1 MGDNIPD
8 FNSMSLDEQ
17 MRWLE
22 SLAARQGA
30 SADEFTTS
38 ADMDVPEI
46 DPDSVVIDEPGYVP
60 SETFSFSKHAQPTPP
75 PAQPTPP
82 VEQPAWDGQATE
94 QYATYDVTQQQA
106 EQPMAE
112 TPTSGYDNMIGD
124 DPMAFLESLAR
135 RQGADPSEFTTA
147 ASMEIPEIDPD
158 SVVIDEPGYVPSETF
173 SFSKHA
179 QPPQPPAQE
188 PSAWEPTPEPEVAS
202 TEWPVQETYQEWQEP
217 VAETPAGG
225 YDNMIG
231 DDPMAFLESL
241 ARRQGA
247 DPSEFTT
254 AASMEI
260 PEIDPDSVVIDEPG
274 YVPSETFSF
283 SKHAQPPQPPAQ
295 EPPAYEPAPEPEA
308 TPTEWPQQQADW
320 YSQQGEYAQGDYAQS
335 DYTYEQPADQQA
347 YTYDEAAWQQ
357 QADAGTWQP
366 TDDASTWQ
374 YDYSDQTA
382 WQGDYS
388 YEQPADQQQYQ
399 YDDASAYGYQ
409 QEEEPT
415 PYRDLSDPEL
425 MAESDPMKWLES
437 LALRNGANAEE
448 LITAADMDIP
458 ELDPTTTDM
467 SNVGPGYT
475 PYSPFETTPGYTQ
488 QEPPPPPPS
497 VPEIPSIPELDMAL
511 EARSE
516 EAMPEA
522 PAEEESLSWLQDL
535 ALDQGA
541 DATDFL
547 AEFEPE
553 ALPGFDLDFDTSDE
567 EATAAIAAMI
577 EEPQASYTDEALS
590 GMTDEDI
597 ARAQIEG
604 TITPEQELAW
614 LMQKAH
620 QLEELHETDVE
631 EEVLPTG
638 EAVPA
643 DIPDWVMAQMSGTDD
658 LNAFAPEGDL
668 PLNLDDILLSQEEA
682 VTDWLSEEAEGS
694 LDIPEIT
701 LEDTS
706 AFEATGSLLAGYDE
720 SHDPWVEALA
730 AEASGA
736 LDASAEPD
744 WYKQALQQAE
754 ELGEPDFTSEV
765 EEFEDL
771 EPEVAEDP
779 DPTAWYLKA
788 IDEEP
793 ATEGTELPDWLRMS
807 VSDDDAGGAIGDW
820 LREQELGE
828 GTPEATDWQTAA
840 TDDVPAMSWLDDV
853 VEAEEPTPI
862 PDTPA
867 PLPTPIVVP
876 PVAPPKPVGEIL
888 PQGVEGAL
896 PTWHP
901 SQQQRQPVRPAEHQ
915 PIAPPPPPVHKEKVA
930 APPPLPTREPVR
942 RVSQPVPPPPPPPPV
957 PAQFA
962 EHKARLEQNP
972 DDHDTRLRLARELG
986 THGSTGD
993 SLKQYEAL
1001 VENSAMLDTVSTDLV
1016 ALASNLPDH
1025 PKVRRLLGDVYM
1037 RQGRLQEALDTY
1049 RGALN
1054 QL

>member
-8 FNSMSLDEQ
+8 FSSMSLEEQ

-46 DPDSVVIDEPGYVP
+46 DPNSVVIDEPGYVP
-60 SETFSFSKHAQPTPP
+60 SETFSFSKHAQPKQP
-75 PAQPTPP
+75 PAPPSQP

-94 QYATYDVTQQQA
+94 QYTTYDVTQQQP
-106 EQPMAE
+106 EQPMAAA
-112 TPTSGYDNMIGD
+112 PAGDYDNMIGD

-135 RQGADPSEFTTA
+135 RQGADPAEFTTA
-147 ASMEIPEIDPD
+147 ASMSIPEIDPN

-179 QPPQPPAQE
+179 QPPQPPVQE
-188 PSAWEPTPEPEVAS
+188 PPAWEPAPEPEAAP

-217 VAETPAGG
+217 VAEAPAGD

-247 DPSEFTT
+247 DPAEFTT

-260 PEIDPDSVVIDEPG
+260 PEIDPNSVVIDEPG
-274 YVPSETFSF
+274 YIPSETFSF
-283 SKHAQPPQPPAQ
+283 SKHAQPPQPPVQ
-295 EPPAYEPAPEPEA
+295 EPPAYEPTPEPEA
-308 TPTEWPQQQADW
+308 APTEWPQQEVDW
-320 YSQQGEYAQGDYAQS
+320 YSQQEDYAQG

-347 YTYDEAAWQQ
+347 YTYDEGAWQQ
-357 QADAGTWQP
+357 QVDANAWQP

-388 YEQPADQQQYQ
+388 YEQPAEQQYQ
-399 YDDASAYGYQ
+399 YDDASAYTYQ
-409 QEEEPT
+409 QEDT
-415 PYRDLSDPEL
+415 SPYQDLSDPEL
-425 MAESDPMKWLES
+425 MAESDPLKWLES

-458 ELDPTTTDM
+458 ELDPNTADM

-475 PYSPFETTPGYTQ
+475 PYSPFETTPGYAQ
-488 QEPPPPPPS
+488 HEPPPPPPS
-497 VPEIPSIPELDMAL
+497 MPEIPSIPELDMAL
-511 EARSE
+511 EARAE
-516 EAMPEA
+516 EAIPEE
-522 PAEEESLSWLQDL
+522 AEEESLSWLQDL

-567 EATAAIAAMI
+567 ESTAAIAAII
-577 EEPQASYTDEALS
+577 EEPQLSYSDDALA

-620 QLEELHETDVE
+620 QLEELHEVEAE
-631 EEVLPTG
+631 EEAVPTG

-643 DIPDWVMAQMSGTDD
+643 DIPDWVMAQMAGTTDD
-658 LNAFAPEGDL
+658 LSAFASESEL
-668 PLNLDDILLSQEEA
+668 PLSLDDILLPQDES
-682 VTDWLSEEAEGS
+682 VSDWLSEGTESG

-754 ELGEPDFTSEV
+754 ELVEPDFTSEV

-771 EPEVAEDP
+771 EPVVAEDP

-793 ATEGTELPDWLRMS
+793 VAEGSELPDWLRMS
-807 VSDDDAGGAIGDW
+807 VSDDDASVAIGDW
-820 LREQELGE
+820 LRDQELGTDTSE
-828 GTPEATDWQTAA
+828 PSDWQPAA
-840 TDDVPAMSWLDDV
+840 ADDVPAMSWLDEV

-867 PLPTPIVVP
+867 PLPIPVVVP
-876 PVAPPKPVGEIL
+876 PAAPKAPVGEIL

-896 PTWHP
+896 PAWHP
-901 SQQQRQPVRPAEHQ
+901 SQQQRQPVRPVEHQ
-915 PIAPPPPPVHKEKVA
+915 PVVPPPPSIQKEKVA
-930 APPPLPTREPVR
+930 APPPAASREPVR
-942 RVSQPVPPPPPPPPV
+942 RVAQPVPPPPPPPPV

-1016 ALASNLPDH
+1016 VLANRLPEH